1 MINAS
6 GDVRRTLVWLLGGST
21 LSGWQPVLA
30 ILPYILAGLGVLLTM
45 GHALNVLQFG
55 DEQARQLGLRVERT
69 RLIIIAASS
78 LATAAAIAFAGI
90 IGFVGLIVPHIMRLL
105 MGGDYRKLLPLSILG
120 GGTLM
125 LVSDVLARVVMAP
138 QELPVGII
146 TGAGRCTP
154 FFFVVLRS
162 AKQQHYW

>member
-146 TGAGRCTP
+146 TALAGAP